1 MGPPFDGRGWPQ
13 IATDCQ
19 MDWPWDG
26 PGMAL
31 GWPIALGWPLM
42 AIECDGSTLMALIIF
57 FEQAVAQEQL
67 LLGAVKAAEADAVIL
82 MKQRHVLMSRGICV
96 TVQAAAA
103 AVGAEAG
110 GV

>member
-1 MGPPFDGRGWPQ
+1 
-13 IATDCQ
+13 
-19 MDWPWDG
+19 
-26 PGMAL
+26 MAL
-31 GWPIALGWPLM
+31 V
-42 AIECDGSTLMALIIF
+42 IF
-57 FEQAVAQEQL
+57 YEQAVAQEQL

-110 GV
+110 GM

>member
-1 MGPPFDGRGWPQ
+1 
-13 IATDCQ
+13 

-67 LLGAVKAAEADAVIL
+67 LLGAVTAAEADAVIL
-82 MKQRHVLMSRGICV
+82 MKQRHVLMSRGMCV
-96 TVQAAAA
+96 AVQSTV
-103 AVGAEAG
+103 G
-110 GV
+110 GDRGTS